1 MDHSNKVQQC
11 VEALCQN
18 GCDVVRATIHALERG
33 LPVAQT
39 DTMSDQERK
48 AVLCEL
54 KAIMSVYDARTPGQ
68 TNRDQS

>member
-1 MDHSNKVQQC
+1 MRQSSKVQQC

-18 GCDVVRATIHALERG
+18 GCEAVRATIHALERG

-39 DTMSDQERK
+39 DAMDDHERH
-48 AVLCEL
+48 AVLTEL
-54 KAIMSVYDARTPGQ
+54 KAIMSVYDARDGGQ